1 MSSRLLQIAALLDE
15 LGRSNGGG
23 GATAVERRGRGQ
35 VFTPPG
41 LADAVCRLVIGP
53 ETRTVLDPAAGDGAF
68 LRAARRLAPT
78 ATLVGLERDATVART
93 CRRRVADAKIHVA
106 EALLGAPRLAK
117 VSAVVGNPPFVRSI
131 RLREADPTLWAALR
145 GAMHAT
151 SHGEWD
157 LYGGFLERSL
167 DWLAP
172 EGRVALIVPSRWL
185 TARWAAPLRGYLA
198 TRGAMRAVI
207 DLGETQLFAG
217 VLTYPSIVEM
227 AAAATTAPMRLV
239 RKVDGAWRDDAVDV
253 GALGEAPWRPA
264 MPATARRSG
273 GSSTARTL
281 GEVAVIAKGTGTNAD
296 GVFVLPAARV
306 RGRWLESGEVT
317 IEAAAARP
325 CWRGRDVGAAATAWC
340 IVPYVDGA
348 LLPWA
353 SLRVRWP
360 RTAAYLESQRP
371 RLEARE
377 RGRFVGDRFHA
388 YGRPQ
393 NLRFLLDATPK
404 LIVPDVVRAPRA
416 WIDDTGG
423 MVLDSAY
430 ALRPRPDAP
439 ARWRRIEALHA
450 LMTSPELTAWLIHA
464 SVPLRGDYRR
474 IKTAYLAPMPLP

>member
-1 MSSRLLQIAALLDE
+1 M
-15 LGRSNGGG
+15 
-23 GATAVERRGRGQ
+23 
-35 VFTPPG
+35 FTPPA

-53 ETRTVLDPAAGDGAF
+53 ETGAVLDPAAGDGAF
-68 LRAARRLAPT
+68 LRAARALAPR
-78 ATLVGLERDATVART
+78 ATLVGFERDATVAKA
-93 CRRRVADAKIHVA
+93 CRRCVPDAKIHVA
-106 EALLGAPRLAK
+106 EALLGAPRIAK

-131 RLREADPTLWAALR
+131 RLREADPVLWSSLR
-145 GAMHAT
+145 GALRAT

-167 DWLAP
+167 DWVVP
-172 EGRVALIVPSRWL
+172 DGRVALIVPSRWL

-217 VLTYPSIVEM
+217 VLTYTAIVEM
-227 AAAATTAPMRLV
+227 AAVSSTAPMRLV
-239 RKVDGAWRDDAVDV
+239 RKVSGVWRDEAVDV
-253 GALGEAPWRPA
+253 SALGEAPWRPVMA
-264 MPATARRSG
+264 SVVARRG
-273 GSSTARTL
+273 ATTTTQTQTQTQTL
-281 GEVAVIAKGTGTNAD
+281 GDVAIIAKGTGTNAD
-296 GVFVLPAARV
+296 GVFVLPDARV
-306 RGRWLESGEVT
+306 RGRWLESGDVT

-348 LLPWA
+348 LVPWA
-353 SLRVRWP
+353 SLRARWP

-388 YGRPQ
+388 FGRPQ

-423 MVLDSAY
+423 LVLDSAY

-450 LMTSPELTAWLIHA
+450 LMTSPTLTAWLAHA